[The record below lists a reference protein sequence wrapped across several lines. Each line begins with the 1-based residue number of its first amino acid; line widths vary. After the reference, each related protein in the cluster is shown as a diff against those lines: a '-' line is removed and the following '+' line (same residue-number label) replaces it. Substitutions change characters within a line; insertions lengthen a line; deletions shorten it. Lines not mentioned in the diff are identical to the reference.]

1 VLEAFAIEAEFF
13 QDVCQRLVV
22 KTVTE
27 YKQGAF
33 VGSASLLCSSI
44 DQASWNWTLV
54 VDLSEESGK
63 SGWEE
68 VRGRRSGCEVG
79 WVFFWGEKW
88 KQLVITVGRVERQF
102 TAERTRRVCVCLVIV
117 MCMVPTR
124 SRGGI

>member
-1 VLEAFAIEAEFF
+1 LPETSSENRDGI
-13 QDVCQRLVV
+13 QTRS
-22 KTVTE
+22 
-27 YKQGAF
+27 F

-54 VDLSEESGK
+54 VDLSEESAK

-68 VRGRRSGCEVG
+68 VEGRRSGCEVGWVGLG

-88 KQLVITVGRVERQF
+88 KQLVITVGKVERQF